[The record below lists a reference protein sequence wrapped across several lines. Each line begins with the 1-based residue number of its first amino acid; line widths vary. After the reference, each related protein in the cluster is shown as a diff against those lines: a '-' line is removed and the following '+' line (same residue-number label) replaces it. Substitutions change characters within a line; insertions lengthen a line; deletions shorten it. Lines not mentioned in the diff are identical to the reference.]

1 MMDHLARRVALRFT
15 NAHKSASRP
24 SDPKA
29 YMHKY
34 VDPKFDSTLGTLK
47 EFSVQ
52 LGVLKGS
59 LMELMSDVP
68 ETQDLAGELREIVSK
83 EHLHLTPMKDAM
95 VKKIVALQKLM
106 GSLGSGKTGSNVNR
120 IATSSASTLYK
131 TLATSLDVAIDL
143 FESVEKGSAG
153 EALAREAMNGL
164 HQTLEALKKF
174 EHLRTSPRT
183 AEGPHTTGKV
193 AAGEVNVPKLDR
205 LVESIEKEVKQM
217 RTSLDLYTKDPGKYK
232 PQLDNLAN
240 AASTVESTVG
250 VIHRL
255 IDKA

>member
-1 MMDHLARRVALRFT
+1 MDHLARRVALRFT

-106 GSLGSGKTGSNVNR
+106 GSLGSDKT
-120 IATSSASTLYK
+120 
-131 TLATSLDVAIDL
+131 
-143 FESVEKGSAG
+143 
-153 EALAREAMNGL
+153 
-164 HQTLEALKKF
+164 
-174 EHLRTSPRT
+174 
-183 AEGPHTTGKV
+183 
-193 AAGEVNVPKLDR
+193 AGEVNVPKLDR